1 VRSFEHVNS
10 YPASAAEVLE
20 MLTSQEFREHVCTY
34 QEALEHTVRIVRDG
48 SVTEVEITRTQS
60 MKGAPSIATKVVG
73 DTVRIVQR
81 ERWTGA
87 DTAELVMEIPGKPG
101 HLRGTIR
108 LVPNYDGGTDEVFR
122 GEVKVGVPLV
132 GGRLEA
138 MIDEILRRALRR
150 EGRVG
155 ASWLG
160 QD

>member
-1 VRSFEHVNS
+1 MRFEHVNS

-20 MLTSQEFREHVCTY
+20 MLTSPEFREQVCTY
-34 QEALEHTVRIVRDG
+34 QEALDHSVRIEADG
-48 SVTEVEITRTQS
+48 SVTTVEIDRTQS

-73 DTVRIVQR
+73 DTVHIVQN
-81 ERWTGA
+81 ERWTGSDSA
-87 DTAELVMEIPGKPG
+87 KFSMEIPGKPG

-108 LVPNYDGGTDEVFR
+108 LVANNDGGTDEVFS
-122 GEVKVGVPLV
+122 GEVKVGVPLL
-132 GGRLEA
+132 GGRLEK
-138 MIDEILRRALRR
+138 MIEEVLRRGLRR